1 METYFQQT
9 PQPEENSPLILAVD
23 DQEANLD
30 LLEAILVTAG
40 HRVITALDAF
50 KAIQLME
57 IHPIDLAILDVM
69 MPKMTGFDLCKRLKG
84 MSKKKFFPVILITA
98 LDQHGN
104 KIIGL
109 EAGADDFFSKPFNK
123 IELITKIGSLIKLKK
138 LQDELDHS
146 EDIILTL
153 AIAIDAKDP
162 YTKGHSERVG
172 NLSARFVEFI
182 GLSDKE
188 ILNIKKAGILH
199 DIGKIGLREDILHK
213 SGPLHKEE
221 LDQIRRHPVIGED
234 ICKSLSSL
242 KMILPAIRHHHER
255 WDGNGFPDGLCGE
268 EIPFAARAVG
278 IVDTFDAMVTNR
290 PYRNSLARDE
300 ALKIMKDEAFSGQW
314 DPYLIDKF
322 VKMMEGVTA

>member
-1 METYFQQT
+1 METPLQQN
-9 PQPEENSPLILAVD
+9 PQSEENYPLILAVD
-23 DQEANLD
+23 DQEANLE

-40 HRVITALDAF
+40 HRVITALDPF

-57 IHPIDLAILDVM
+57 IHPVDLAVLDVM
-69 MPKMTGFDLCKRLKG
+69 MPRMTGFELCKRLKG

-123 IELITKIGSLIKLKK
+123 IELITKISSLIKLKR

-172 NLSARFVEFI
+172 NLSAEFAEFI
-182 GLSDKE
+182 GLSEKE
-188 ILNIKKAGILH
+188 IVNIKKAGILH

-213 SGPLHKEE
+213 SEPLHKEE
-221 LDQIRRHPVIGED
+221 LDQIRRHPIIGED

-255 WDGNGFPDGLCGE
+255 WDGNGFPDGLNGE
-268 EIPFAARAVG
+268 EIPLSARAVG

-290 PYRNSLARDE
+290 PYRSSLTRGE
-300 ALKIMKDEAFSGQW
+300 ALRIMKDETFSGQW
-314 DPYLIDKF
+314 DPYLIGKF
-322 VKMMEGVTA
+322 IKMMEGDTL

>member
-1 METYFQQT
+1 METPLQQN
-9 PQPEENSPLILAVD
+9 PQSEENYPLILAVD
-23 DQEANLD
+23 DQEANLE

-40 HRVITALDAF
+40 HRVITALDPF

-57 IHPIDLAILDVM
+57 IHPVDLAVLDVM
-69 MPKMTGFDLCKRLKG
+69 MPRMTGFELCKRLKG

-123 IELITKIGSLIKLKK
+123 IELITKISSLIKLKR

-172 NLSARFVEFI
+172 NLSAEFAEFI
-182 GLSDKE
+182 GLSEKE
-188 ILNIKKAGILH
+188 IVNIKKAGILH
-199 DIGKIGLREDILHK
+199 DIGKIGLREDILNK
-213 SGPLHKEE
+213 SEPLHKEE
-221 LDQIRRHPVIGED
+221 LDQIRRHPIIGED

-242 KMILPAIRHHHER
+242 KMLLPAIRHHHER
-255 WDGNGFPDGLCGE
+255 WDGNGFPDGLNGE
-268 EIPFAARAVG
+268 EIPLSARAVG

-290 PYRNSLARDE
+290 PYRSSLTRDA
-300 ALKIMKDEAFSGQW
+300 ALRIMKDETFSGQW
-314 DPYLIDKF
+314 DPYLIGKF
-322 VKMMEGVTA
+322 IKMMEGDTL

>member
-1 METYFQQT
+1 METPLQQN
-9 PQPEENSPLILAVD
+9 PQSEENYPLILVVD
-23 DQEANLD
+23 DQEANLE

-40 HRVITALDAF
+40 HRVITALDPF

-57 IHPIDLAILDVM
+57 IHPVDLAVLDVM
-69 MPKMTGFDLCKRLKG
+69 MPRMTGFELCKRLKG

-123 IELITKIGSLIKLKK
+123 IELITKISSLIKLKR

-172 NLSARFVEFI
+172 NLSAEFAEFI
-182 GLSDKE
+182 GLSEKE
-188 ILNIKKAGILH
+188 IVNIKKAGILH

-213 SGPLHKEE
+213 SEPLHKEE
-221 LDQIRRHPVIGED
+221 LDQIRRHPIIGED

-255 WDGNGFPDGLCGE
+255 WDGNGFPDGLNGE
-268 EIPFAARAVG
+268 EIPLSARAVG

-290 PYRNSLARDE
+290 PYRSSLTRGE
-300 ALKIMKDEAFSGQW
+300 ALRIMKDETFSGQW
-314 DPYLIDKF
+314 DPYLIGKF
-322 VKMMEGVTA
+322 IKMMEGDTL